1 MTRLPMIT
9 SLVAALALSTLAQ
22 EAEGGARRSRPVRT
36 GQTTCWDTAGTV
48 IDCTGTGQDGE
59 LRRGEPR
66 SYQDNGDGTIR
77 DKRTA
82 LTWEKLSDDG
92 SIHDQDNVYTWDGMF
107 ERIDDLNTPPCF
119 AGFCDW
125 RVPNRFELESIL
137 DLGTTDPAVSAPFNT
152 GCSPGCT
159 VLTCSCP
166 YSGVH
171 WTSSSAADAE
181 SIGWGVNFFFG
192 SVNRNYLKATESY
205 FVRAVRGGS

>member
-1 MTRLPMIT
+1 MIRLPMLAPLAAVILLT
-9 SLVAALALSTLAQ
+9 ALAHDAD
-22 EAEGGARRSRPVRT
+22 AGARRSRPLET
-36 GQTTCWDTAGTV
+36 GQTTCWDNVGTE
-48 IDCTGTGQDGE
+48 ISCTGTVQDGA

-66 SYQDNGDGTIR
+66 AYRDDGETIR
-77 DKRTA
+77 DLRTA

-159 VLTCSCP
+159 VLTCSCT